1 MNDEKE
7 KSDRHRNLNS
17 AAAVVGTGVAGAGA
31 YAAYKGK
38 KRIDK
43 SMDGIARNLR
53 SAVLHSPL
61 NRSPEAKAVRKRTK
75 LTKIAKS
82 RKAWP
87 KWRKVLNKL
96 PGGRRHLFNNPIL
109 QRSAEKTRA
118 KMVAMHYLE
127 SRNYDTDTHVVRYK
141 GDKRLN
147 ELKAHRR
154 AFRKNTSHFK
164 NARAGA
170 EGGKDILDAIKGERR
185 NKRRKRFWEK
195 KPFQDRAMAAGIT
208 VTGAG
213 LAAFAATKRG
223 RKMLGHELSAGGTEF
238 EFDAVSQAIL
248 DEVKKKKN
256 KNGWRTSRPTRS
268 SVRIHHDK
276 GRQNRRNK
284 HWHERTAN
292 RNKMLAATALTG
304 TAATGLGIYQ
314 LLRGKKLNAHNKI
327 LTRRL
332 GRVKER
338 SLARNKRVEE
348 LLHSAKNH
356 PRPEGLPRT
365 NTNALNETT
374 YHTSKAFEPNRGG
387 TNQKKNHE

>member
-1 MNDEKE
+1 MNDEKR
-7 KSDRHRNLNS
+7 KSDQHRNLNS

-43 SMDGIARNLR
+43 SMAKVDALTASSR

-154 AFRKNTSHFK
+154 AYRKNTSHFK
-164 NARAGA
+164 NARAGV
-170 EGGKDILDAIKGERR
+170 EGGKDLRDVIKGERR

-208 VTGAG
+208 ATGAG
-213 LAAFAATKRG
+213 LAALAGTKRG
-223 RKMLGHELSAGGTEF
+223 RKMLGQELSAGGTEF

-276 GRQNRRNK
+276 GRQKRRNK

-304 TAATGLGIYQ
+304 AAGTGLGIYQ
-314 LLRGKKLNAHNKI
+314 LLRGRKLNAHNKT

-338 SLARNKRVEE
+338 SLARNKKIKGG
-348 LLHSAKNH
+348 A
-356 PRPEGLPRT
+356 PRPEGLPQT
-365 NTNALNETT
+365 NTASNETT
-374 YHTSKAFEPNRGG
+374 IYTTIKGDTNR
-387 TNQKKNHE
+387 KKKII